1 MMETN
6 KSTDEI
12 EINLGEIFALLLHKV
27 WIIIL
32 AAVVCGAVGFLYSYF
47 LITPQYQ
54 STTKVYIL
62 NKQNSTSVTYS
73 DVQLSTTLSK
83 DYEQLVTSRYVIE
96 GVINDL
102 KLDETYE
109 SLVKRVSASNATD
122 TRIIAI
128 TVTDPEP
135 EQAQKI
141 ANSVRDLAAKHI
153 TEVMDIEAVNVVD
166 QANLPDEPVSP
177 SIPKWTIIG
186 VLVGIVISAAVIIIQ
201 HLLDDTIKTS
211 EDIERYLG
219 LSTLALI
226 PVNEGQNSN
235 QGKRRVPVPSKGGSK
250 TDITMNDDKGR
261 SFKASE
267 LENKK
272 KSNGAKESVEE

>member
-1 MMETN
+1 MQEKSKETEN
-6 KSTDEI
+6 I
-12 EINLGEIFALLLHKV
+12 EIDLREIFGVLFHRL
-27 WIIIL
+27 WIIVV
-32 AAVVCGAVGFLYSYF
+32 AALVCGAVAFMYSF
-47 LITPQYQ
+47 FVITPQYE

-62 NKQNSTSVTYS
+62 NKQNASGSVTYS
-73 DVQLSTTLSK
+73 DVQLSSTLSK

-186 VLVGIVISAAVIIIQ
+186 VLVGIVISAAVLSYSIFLMIQ
-201 HLLDDTIKTS
+201 SRLLKILRDTLDSVHWHLSLLMKDRIVIRVR
-211 EDIERYLG
+211 EEYQYLQKVVQKPIS
-219 LSTLALI
+219 L
-226 PVNEGQNSN
+226 
-235 QGKRRVPVPSKGGSK
+235 
-250 TDITMNDDKGR
+250 
-261 SFKASE
+261 
-267 LENKK
+267 
-272 KSNGAKESVEE
+272 

>member
-1 MMETN
+1 METN

-96 GVINDL
+96 GVIKQLN
-102 KLDETYE
+102 LDETYE
-109 SLVKRVSASNATD
+109 SLVGKVSATNTDD

-128 TVTDPEP
+128 TVINPDPQ
-135 EQAQKI
+135 QAQKV
-141 ANSVRDLAAKHI
+141 ANAVRDLAAKHI
-153 TEVMDIEAVNVVD
+153 TQVMDIEAVNVVD
-166 QANLPDEPVSP
+166 SANLPTAPVSP
-177 SIPKWTIIG
+177 SITKWTFM
-186 VLVGIVISAAVIIIQ
+186 GIVIGIIASIIIIIVKY
-201 HLLDDTIKTS
+201 LLDDTIKSS
-211 EDIERYLG
+211 EDIEKYLG
-219 LSTLALI
+219 ISTLALI
-226 PVNEGQNSN
+226 PMNRAEYENS
-235 QGKRRVPVPSKGGSK
+235 
-250 TDITMNDDKGR
+250 D
-261 SFKASE
+261 
-267 LENKK
+267 KK
-272 KSNGAKESVEE
+272 KSSNNNNGKVMKSLNDAKSKIFKS

>member
-1 MMETN
+1 MQEKSKETEN
-6 KSTDEI
+6 I
-12 EINLGEIFALLLHKV
+12 EIDLREIFGVLFHRL
-27 WIIIL
+27 WIIVV
-32 AAVVCGAVGFLYSYF
+32 AALVCGAVAFMYSF
-47 LITPQYQ
+47 FVITPQYE

-62 NKQNSTSVTYS
+62 NKQNASGSVTYS
-73 DVQLSTTLSK
+73 DVQLSSTLSK

-128 TVTDPEP
+128 TVTD
-135 EQAQKI
+135 
-141 ANSVRDLAAKHI
+141 LAAKHI

-166 QANLPDEPVSP
+166 QANLPDEPISP

>member
-1 MMETN
+1 
-6 KSTDEI
+6 
-12 EINLGEIFALLLHKV
+12 
-27 WIIIL
+27 
-32 AAVVCGAVGFLYSYF
+32 
-47 LITPQYQ
+47 
-54 STTKVYIL
+54 
-62 NKQNSTSVTYS
+62 
-73 DVQLSTTLSK
+73 
-83 DYEQLVTSRYVIE
+83 
-96 GVINDL
+96 
-102 KLDETYE
+102 
-109 SLVKRVSASNATD
+109 
-122 TRIIAI
+122 
-128 TVTDPEP
+128 
-135 EQAQKI
+135 
-141 ANSVRDLAAKHI
+141 
-153 TEVMDIEAVNVVD
+153 MDIEAVNVVD
-166 QANLPDEPVSP
+166 QANFPDSPVSP

-272 KSNGAKESVEE
+272 KSSGAKESVEE

>member
-1 MMETN
+1 MA
-6 KSTDEI
+6 
-12 EINLGEIFALLLHKV
+12 AL
-27 WIIIL
+27 
-32 AAVVCGAVGFLYSYF
+32 VCGAVAFMYSF
-47 LITPQYQ
+47 FVITPQYE

-62 NKQNSTSVTYS
+62 NKQNASGSVTYS
-73 DVQLSTTLSK
+73 DVQLSSTLSK

-166 QANLPDEPVSP
+166 QANLPDEPISP

>member
-96 GVINDL
+96 GVIKEL
-102 KLDETYE
+102 KLADTYE
-109 SLVKRVSASNATD
+109 QLVTRVSASNATD

-128 TVTDPEP
+128 TVTDSDPA
-135 EQAQKI
+135 QAQKI
-141 ANSVRDLAAKHI
+141 ANAVRDLAAEHI
-153 TEVMDIEAVNVVD
+153 REVMEIEAVNVVD
-166 QANLPDEPVSP
+166 EANYPEEAIST
-177 SIPKWTIIG
+177 SYIKKTMIG
-186 VLVGIVISAAVIIIQ
+186 VIAGMVISSIIIVIH

-211 EDIERYLG
+211 DDIERYLG

-226 PVNEGQNSN
+226 PVDEEQTNN
-235 QGKRRVPVPSKGGSK
+235 Q
-250 TDITMNDDKGR
+250 
-261 SFKASE
+261 
-267 LENKK
+267 KK
-272 KSNGAKESVEE
+272 KRKSDKHKEDRKDAGVLS